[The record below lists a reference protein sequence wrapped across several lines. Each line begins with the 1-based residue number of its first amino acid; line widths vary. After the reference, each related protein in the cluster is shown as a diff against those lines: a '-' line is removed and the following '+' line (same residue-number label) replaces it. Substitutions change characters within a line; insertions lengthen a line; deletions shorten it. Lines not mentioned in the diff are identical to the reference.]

1 MKSLRLMLCAM
12 PLMLTGC
19 STMSSVNWSA
29 ANPWNWFGSSTK
41 VSEQG
46 VGELTASTPLQEQ
59 AIADALDGDYRLR
72 SGMKTAN
79 GNVVRFFEVM
89 KGDNVAMVINGD
101 QGTISRID
109 VLDSDIPADT
119 GVKIGTPFSDLYSK
133 AFGNCQKADGD
144 DNRAVE
150 CKAEGSQHISY
161 RFSGEWRGSATN
173 APNLVR
179 LLTVPS
185 TISPTFNCIF
195 LSWSPILFSHRH
207 PQRRSHPL
215 IPCRVG
221 RARPVP
227 APRACRARRSSSA
240 GGHFPAACLRWSL

>member
-59 AIADALDGDYRLR
+59 PIADALDGDYRLR

-101 QGTISRID
+101 QGMISRID

-119 GVKIGTPFSDLYSK
+119 GVKIGTPFS
-133 AFGNCQKADGD
+133 
-144 DNRAVE
+144 
-150 CKAEGSQHISY
+150 SQHISY
-161 RFSGEWRGSATN
+161 QFSGEWSG
-173 APNLVR
+173 PEGLM
-179 LLTVPS
+179 PS
-185 TISPTFNCIF
+185 DDTLKNWKVSKII
-195 LSWSPILFSHRH
+195 W
-207 PQRRSHPL
+207 RR
-215 IPCRVG
+215 
-221 RARPVP
+221 
-227 APRACRARRSSSA
+227 
-240 GGHFPAACLRWSL
+240 